1 MGLRGSVM
9 GKGFSYRLKS
19 TSNEEKKGPH
29 SGPFLVWRAMCRM
42 HKCRDKIA
50 GSDFGRRFGGGRKAE
65 DRMSAGCTSAAEA
78 MDGRERPRR
87 DYSKQP
93 RDCFDPAGSRL
104 APLGSKRSRGLSN
117 LEPSSNSQTPQ
128 MIKRP

>member
-9 GKGFSYRLKS
+9 GEGFSYRLKS

-65 DRMSAGCTSAAEA
+65 DRMSEPTPW
-78 MDGRERPRR
+78 M
-87 DYSKQP
+87 
-93 RDCFDPAGSRL
+93 AGSG
-104 APLGSKRSRGLSN
+104 PGEITQNSLGAVLTLRARGLRRSDQN
-117 LEPSSNSQTPQ
+117 ARAFCRTWSPHQTRRHP
-128 MIKRP
+128 K